1 MNEQKHGNKLNSLEN
16 FSIKLTESIGTS
28 KSVLIHSFLFIGIF
42 SLRFIGFDTDKILL
56 ILTTAV
62 SLEAIYLSIFIQMTI
77 NRNTESLKEVEKD
90 VDEIQEDVDEIQ
102 EDVDEIQKDVDEIQ
116 KDVDEIQGDVDEIQ
130 EDVEGIEDEVVDMS
144 KDIDNIQA
152 EDDKE
157 DKYAIEHVAQ
167 TQKMISKIEA
177 QMQIIISELNS
188 LKTKEK

>member
-1 MNEQKHGNKLNSLEN
+1 MNEIKSNHKLNSLEN

-28 KSVLIHSFLFIGIF
+28 KSVLIHSFLFVGIF
-42 SLRFIGFDTDKILL
+42 ALYFVGFDIDKILL

-116 KDVDEIQGDVDEIQ
+116 EDVDEIQ

-157 DKYAIEHVAQ
+157 DKYAIEHAVQ
-167 TQKMISKIEA
+167 TQKMISMIEN
-177 QMQIIISELNS
+177 QMKVIISELNS
-188 LKTKEK
+188 LKTKEKSK

>member
-1 MNEQKHGNKLNSLEN
+1 MNEQKQSKKLNSLEN

-116 KDVDEIQGDVDEIQ
+116 GDVDEIQ

-167 TQKMISKIEA
+167 TQKMINTIET
-177 QMQIIISELNS
+177 QMKIIISELNS
-188 LKTKEK
+188 LKTKERGSTKQN

>member
-1 MNEQKHGNKLNSLEN
+1 MSESKQSKTLNSLEN

-28 KSVLIHSFLFIGIF
+28 KSVLIHSFLFVGIF
-42 SLRFIGFDTDKILL
+42 SLHFIGFDTDKILL
-56 ILTTAV
+56 ILTTVV

-116 KDVDEIQGDVDEIQ
+116 EDVDEIQ

-167 TQKMISKIEA
+167 TQKMISKIET

-188 LKTKEK
+188 LKTKKNSTKQN

>member
-1 MNEQKHGNKLNSLEN
+1 MTDNKSSSKLNTLEN

-28 KSVLIHSFLFIGIF
+28 KSVLIHSFLFVGIF
-42 SLRFIGFDTDKILL
+42 ALYFVGFDIDKILL

-102 EDVDEIQKDVDEIQ
+102 EDV
-116 KDVDEIQGDVDEIQ
+116 
-130 EDVEGIEDEVVDMS
+130 EGIEDEVVDMS

-157 DKYAIEHVAQ
+157 DKYAIEHAVQ
-167 TQKMISKIEA
+167 TQKMISMIEN
-177 QMQIIISELNS
+177 QMKVIISELNS